1 MGARNVSAVFAMYP
15 DLPPLPK
22 LLLVWMALKSLDAAG
37 KDGRPP
43 RVYFDGEQSLIEA
56 SGRSRRQVYEG
67 LRVLRECQAITVL
80 QAGRLK
86 YRAVYKLALNPLEKA
101 SDPTASV
108 RKTAPKSV
116 RKTAPNRVRKTAIE
130 GAENR
135 TPKKYVGGTEES
147 RLGETSPPAVV
158 SPAPDA
164 PVDEPEFDAMTTEQA
179 NRELIERHGLEPA
192 LRLLDQHG
200 ASHPECDDPARHV
213 LGATPTFRVIE
224 GGKTA

>member
-15 DLPPLPK
+15 DLAPLPK
-22 LLLVWMALKSLDAAG
+22 LLLVWMALKSLDSQG

-43 RVYFDGEQSLIEA
+43 RVYFDGEQSLIDA

-86 YRAVYKLALNPLEKA
+86 YRAVYKLALDPLEKA

-108 RKTAPKSV
+108 RKPAPKSV
-116 RKTAPNRVRKTAIE
+116 RKTAPNRVRNPAIE

-147 RLGETSPPAVV
+147 RRGEISPPAVV

-164 PVDEPEFDAMTTEQA
+164 PVDNPEIDELTTEQA
-179 NRELIERHGLEPA
+179 NRLLIDRHGLEHA
-192 LRLLDQHG
+192 LRLLDGH
-200 ASHPECDDPARHV
+200 AATHPDCDSPSRHLLATTPA
-213 LGATPTFRVIE
+213 LRVIP
-224 GGKTA
+224 GGAA